1 MALQVSAE
9 VIRAL
14 IPDGLYH
21 LQGLEQRDT
30 QRVVVT
36 LTLASRGGGY
46 TLQLDTTEAHTL
58 ALFKHLAAT
67 AAPARPSGQRSRTL
81 RQRPAEAAKPLQ
93 GTLAPGVA
101 PTGNSAAAAPR
112 RTRRS
117 RQLSRGIS

>member
-9 VIRAL
+9 AIRAL

-21 LQGLEQRDT
+21 LQGLEQRET

-58 ALFKHLAAT
+58 ALFKHLLAT
-67 AAPARPSGQRSRTL
+67 AAPARPSGQRSRTVRRRTPDAEKPPQGL
-81 RQRPAEAAKPLQ
+81 RASS
-93 GTLAPGVA
+93 VA
-101 PTGNSAAAAPR
+101 PAVNSSPAAPR